1 VARALGPKEGGDQ
14 AEGCLDVFTSP
25 MPFTKTEISLDI
37 GSPSF
42 LFVADALKVSD
53 LSPIASATMVEDRI
67 PSSRRRTHALR
78 SFRSH
83 GPDDLANHRDL

>member
-14 AEGCLDVFTSP
+14 AEGCLDTFTSP

-42 LFVADALKVSD
+42 LFVADQSKVSD
-53 LSPIASATMVEDRI
+53 PSPITRSTIVGDR
-67 PSSRRRTHALR
+67 RNA
-78 SFRSH
+78 
-83 GPDDLANHRDL
+83 RDHKNRMIAAITGA